1 MMDVA
6 GGPVELVWRNEVGG
20 LTGRVD
26 GAWPRF
32 VKWNPLDSGESLAAE
47 ARRLR
52 WLAGRHPAPEV
63 IDYRRVG
70 DVELLVTVA
79 LPGLSAVDPIWLAH
93 PVDAI
98 RAIATGLRVLHAM
111 PTRDCPYDWGVAAR
125 LATADQ
131 SGRTLPAK
139 LHEPPEVDKLVVC
152 HGDACAP
159 NTLLSQDGQFL
170 ATVDLA
176 RLGVADRWADLAVAT
191 MSLGW
196 NYPAFDEGLFWET
209 YGIEPDVERI
219 GYYRALY
226 RAT

>member
-1 MMDVA
+1 MLDVA

-26 GAWPRF
+26 GSSPRF
-32 VKWNPLDSGESLAAE
+32 VKWNRIDSGESLAAE
-47 ARRLR
+47 AHRLR

-79 LPGLSAVDPIWLAH
+79 LPGRSAVDPIWVAR
-93 PVDAI
+93 PADAI

-111 PTRDCPYDWGVAAR
+111 PTMDCPYDWGVAAR
-125 LATADQ
+125 LATAAQ
-131 SGRTLPAK
+131 SGRRVPAD
-139 LHEPPEVDKLVVC
+139 LHEPPAVDRLVVC

-159 NTLLSQDGQFL
+159 NTLLSTDGRFL

-196 NYPAFDEGLFWET
+196 NYPAYHEGLFWET
-209 YGIEPDVERI
+209 YGIEPDV
-219 GYYRALY
+219 
-226 RAT
+226 